1 MAEYLLHSVAV
12 ASKFPRSRCAFVCS
26 ATDVLL
32 AALLRASSWV
42 ADERGRFALQE
53 FFATHSGDNFHL
65 AAITV
70 SELWHG
76 VERAVP
82 VSRRQAREAH
92 VRQRLSHLNVLEFD
106 AEVARRHA
114 AIWAA
119 REARGVL
126 IGAHDLQIAATAL
139 HHGQP
144 VATLN
149 AKEFQRVPG
158 LHLVDVDPYLRPLAP
173 S

>member
-1 MAEYLLHSVAV
+1 MILDSSLLI
-12 ASKFPRSRCAFVCS
+12 
-26 ATDVLL
+26 
-32 AALLRASSWV
+32 
-42 ADERGRFALQE
+42 ADERGRFALQN
-53 FFATHSGDNFHL
+53 FFAAHSSDSFHL

-76 VERAVP
+76 VERAIP
-82 VSRRQAREAH
+82 ANRRQAREAH
-92 VRQRLSHLNVLEFD
+92 VRQRLAHLNVLEFD
-106 AEVARRHA
+106 ADVARRHA

-119 REARGVL
+119 MEARGSL

-139 HHGQP
+139 HHGQLL
-144 VATLN
+144 ATLN

-158 LHLVDVDPYLRPLAP
+158 LQLVAVDPYFRPVNP